1 MANDDSADV
10 NSSRRNNKRPATD
23 EPQDDDLPQ
32 PYSASQLQSVKR
44 RALSPSEQPRKQKR
58 PGARA
63 RLTDADRE
71 AIRRRQAE
79 REAQLAADDAAAI
92 ERNRQRGGINDV
104 VRQHYNSVPE
114 RGREWRNTDS
124 RIKGLR
130 AFNNWV
136 KSCIIQ
142 RYSPDE
148 DHTPGSR
155 EMGRSSGNE
164 LLVLD
169 IGCGKGG
176 DLNKWQQA
184 PQPIQLY
191 VGLDPADVSIEQA
204 RDRYRSM
211 QRGGPGGRGG
221 RGGYNRRPPPRLF
234 EAHFAVKDCYS
245 ESIEDLDIIRQVGFD
260 PSPMNKRGFDV
271 VSMMFSM
278 HYAFESEKNARTML
292 RNVAG
297 ALKKG
302 GRFIGC
308 IPNSDVLGER
318 VRQFNA
324 KMAAKKQQQGGST
337 DDKKPE
343 EQKNGDKKDAA
354 NEGQN
359 AGNGTAADGDS
370 PPHHPESPPHFAAS
384 PPTIADSPEFHP
396 DSPAHVPASP
406 PYFAGSPK
414 SPPHHPDSTTKPA
427 TAPAGATADSAG
439 NQDKKA
445 GNDGKKADGAEDAA
459 SEGEVEEGEAEPTA
473 EWGNSIY
480 RVRFPGPTP
489 ADGIF
494 RPAFGWK
501 YNFFLDE
508 AVEEV
513 PEYVVPWE
521 AFRALADDYNLELQF
536 HRTFPE
542 VWEAEKDDP
551 EMGPLSE
558 RMRVRERG
566 KGPLLVSDEEMEAAS
581 FYIGFCFYKV

>member
-1 MANDDSADV
+1 MADRSSPDPADDR
-10 NSSRRNNKRPATD
+10 SSRKRRA
-23 EPQDDDLPQ
+23 EEEIDDLPQ
-32 PYSASQLQSVKR
+32 PYNAKSLQPAKR
-44 RALSPSEQPRKQKR
+44 RAVSPSEQPRRQKR
-58 PGARA
+58 PGNRA
-63 RLTDADRE
+63 RISEAERE
-71 AIRRRQAE
+71 AIRQRQLE
-79 REAQLAADDAAAI
+79 RERGAAALQASKD
-92 ERNRQRGGINDV
+92 EENRSRRINDV
-104 VRQHYNSVPE
+104 VRQHYNNVPE
-114 RGREWRNTDS
+114 RGRDWRTRDS
-124 RIKGLR
+124 KIKGLR
-130 AFNNWV
+130 VFNNWI

-155 EMGRSSGNE
+155 EQGRSTDKD

-204 RDRYRSM
+204 RERYRTLGS
-211 QRGGPGGRGG
+211 RGGGRGG
-221 RGGYNRRPPPRLF
+221 RGGGRGGFNNRRPPPPPFDARF
-234 EAHFAVKDCYS
+234 HVKDCYG
-245 ESIEDLDIIRQVGFD
+245 ESIENIDIIHQVGWD
-260 PSPMNKRGFDV
+260 PSPMNRRGFDV

-278 HYAFESEKNARTML
+278 HYAFESEKNARIML

-308 IPNSDVLGER
+308 IPNSDVLGEH
-318 VRQFNA
+318 VRKFNE
-324 KMAAKKQQQGGST
+324 KVAAKREAKAAGL
-337 DDKKPE
+337 DADK
-343 EQKNGDKKDAA
+343 AA
-354 NEGQN
+354 
-359 AGNGTAADGDS
+359 T
-370 PPHHPESPPHFAAS
+370 PPAE
-384 PPTIADSPEFHP
+384 
-396 DSPAHVPASP
+396 
-406 PYFAGSPK
+406 
-414 SPPHHPDSTTKPA
+414 
-427 TAPAGATADSAG
+427 
-439 NQDKKA
+439 
-445 GNDGKKADGAEDAA
+445 AED
-459 SEGEVEEGEAEPTA
+459 GELEEGEAEPTA

-480 RVRFPGPTP
+480 RVRFPGKTP
-489 ADGIF
+489 EDGVF

-542 VWEAEKDDP
+542 IWEAEKDDP
-551 EMGPLSE
+551 ELGPLSE
-558 RMRVRERG
+558 RMGVRGRG
-566 KGPLLVSDEEMEAAS
+566 GGPLLVSDDEMEAAS

>member
-1 MANDDSADV
+1 MANHDSNDHDA
-10 NSSRRNNKRPATD
+10 SRRNNKRRAD
-23 EPQDDDLPQ
+23 DGQDDDLPQ
-32 PYSASQLQSVKR
+32 PYSAAQLQSVKR
-44 RALSPSEQPRKQKR
+44 RAVSPSDQPRKQKR

-63 RLTDADRE
+63 RLTDADRD
-71 AIRRRQAE
+71 AIRRRQEE
-79 REAQLAADDAAAI
+79 REAQLAADDAAAV
-92 ERNRQRGGINDV
+92 ERTRQRGGINDV

-114 RGREWRNTDS
+114 RGREWRTTDS
-124 RIKGLR
+124 KIKGLR

-204 RDRYRSM
+204 RDRYRTM
-211 QRGGPGGRGG
+211 QRGGPGGG
-221 RGGYNRRPPPRLF
+221 RGGYNRRPPPRVF
-234 EAHFAVKDCYS
+234 DARFAVKDCYS
-245 ESIEDLDIIRQVGFD
+245 ESIEELEIIQQVGFD

-278 HYAFESEKNARTML
+278 HYAFENEKNARTML

-324 KMAAKKQQQGGST
+324 KMKAKKKAQGGQ
-337 DDKKPE
+337 DANKAE
-343 EQKNGDKKDAA
+343 EQKNGENENKKP
-354 NEGQN
+354 E
-359 AGNGTAADGDS
+359 NGASADAADGDS
-370 PPHHPESPPHFAAS
+370 PPHHPESPPHFAAT

-396 DSPAHVPASP
+396 DSPGQPTLSP
-406 PYFAGSPK
+406 PHFTDNPNSPPGPA
-414 SPPHHPDSTTKPA
+414 SPPHHPDGAQPSPGA
-427 TAPAGATADSAG
+427 GMTAVVQSPNYNDD
-439 NQDKKA
+439 DK
-445 GNDGKKADGAEDAA
+445 AA
-459 SEGEVEEGEAEPTA
+459 SDGEVEEGEAEPTA
-473 EWGNSIY
+473 EFGNSIY

-489 ADGIF
+489 EDGIF

-542 VWEAEKDDP
+542 VWEVEKDDP
-551 EMGPLSE
+551 DMGPLSE
-558 RMRVRERG
+558 RMRVRGRG
-566 KGPLLVSDEEMEAAS
+566 KGPLLVSDDEMEAAS

>member
-1 MANDDSADV
+1 MGEHENGATADSHAGPTV
-10 NSSRRNNKRPATD
+10 RNNNNKRPAED
-23 EPQDDDLPQ
+23 EVQDDLPQ
-32 PYSASQLQSVKR
+32 PYNANSLQPAKR
-44 RALSPSEQPRKQKR
+44 RNVSPSDQPRKQKR

-63 RLTDADRE
+63 RISEAERE
-71 AIRRRQAE
+71 AIRQRQLE
-79 REAQLAADDAAAI
+79 RDRVAAAT
-92 ERNRQRGGINDV
+92 EAASSEQNRGRGVHDV

-114 RGREWRNTDS
+114 RGRDWRTRDS
-124 RIKGLR
+124 KIKGLR
-130 AFNNWV
+130 VFNNWI

-148 DHTPGSR
+148 DHAPGSR
-155 EMGRSSGNE
+155 ELGRSSGKE

-204 RDRYRSM
+204 RERYRNLAS
-211 QRGGPGGRGG
+211 RGGRGG
-221 RGGYNRRPPPRLF
+221 RGGHGRGRPSRLF
-234 EAHFAVKDCYS
+234 DARFHVKDCYG
-245 ESIEDLDIIRQVGFD
+245 ESIEDIDIIQQVGFD
-260 PSPMNKRGFDV
+260 PSPMNRRGFDV

-278 HYAFESEKNARTML
+278 HYAFESEHNARNML

-308 IPNSDVLGER
+308 IPNSDVLGEH
-318 VRQFNA
+318 VRKFNEKA
-324 KMAAKKQQQGGST
+324 AAKNKAKAGAHA
-337 DDKKPE
+337 E
-343 EQKNGDKKDAA
+343 A
-354 NEGQN
+354 NAEKVDGE
-359 AGNGTAADGDS
+359 ATA
-370 PPHHPESPPHFAAS
+370 
-384 PPTIADSPEFHP
+384 
-396 DSPAHVPASP
+396 
-406 PYFAGSPK
+406 
-414 SPPHHPDSTTKPA
+414 STTPPPA
-427 TAPAGATADSAG
+427 EP
-439 NQDKKA
+439 
-445 GNDGKKADGAEDAA
+445 ED
-459 SEGEVEEGEAEPTA
+459 GEVEEGEAEPTA

-480 RVRFPGPTP
+480 RVRFPGKTP
-489 ADGIF
+489 DDGVF

-521 AFRALADDYNLELQF
+521 AFRALAEDFNLELQF

-542 VWEAEKDDP
+542 IWEAEKDDP
-551 EMGPLSE
+551 DLGPLSE
-558 RMRVRERG
+558 RMGVRERG
-566 KGPLLVSDEEMEAAS
+566 AGPLLVSDEEMEASS

>member
-1 MANDDSADV
+1 
-10 NSSRRNNKRPATD
+10 
-23 EPQDDDLPQ
+23 
-32 PYSASQLQSVKR
+32 
-44 RALSPSEQPRKQKR
+44 
-58 PGARA
+58 
-63 RLTDADRE
+63 
-71 AIRRRQAE
+71 
-79 REAQLAADDAAAI
+79 
-92 ERNRQRGGINDV
+92 
-104 VRQHYNSVPE
+104 
-114 RGREWRNTDS
+114 
-124 RIKGLR
+124 
-130 AFNNWV
+130 
-136 KSCIIQ
+136 
-142 RYSPDE
+142 
-148 DHTPGSR
+148 
-155 EMGRSSGNE
+155 
-164 LLVLD
+164 
-169 IGCGKGG
+169 
-176 DLNKWQQA
+176 
-184 PQPIQLY
+184 
-191 VGLDPADVSIEQA
+191 
-204 RDRYRSM
+204 
-211 QRGGPGGRGG
+211 
-221 RGGYNRRPPPRLF
+221 
-234 EAHFAVKDCYS
+234 
-245 ESIEDLDIIRQVGFD
+245 
-260 PSPMNKRGFDV
+260 
-271 VSMMFSM
+271 M

-324 KMAAKKQQQGGST
+324 KMAAKKKQQGGPDGEQKS
-337 DDKKPE
+337 E
-343 EQKNGDKKDAA
+343 EQKNGDKKDGET
-354 NEGQN
+354 EGEK
-359 AGNGTAADGDS
+359 AENGVNTTTADGDS
-370 PPHHPESPPHFAAS
+370 PPHHPASPPHFAAT

-396 DSPAHVPASP
+396 DSPVQAPASP

-414 SPPHHPDSTTKPA
+414 SPPHNPDSTTTPT
-427 TAPAGATADSAG
+427 TAPPAAATTSPKDKEQEKKPDSAE
-439 NQDKKA
+439 
-445 GNDGKKADGAEDAA
+445 DGASD
-459 SEGEVEEGEAEPTA
+459 GEVEEGEAEPTA

-558 RMRVRERG
+558 RMGVRGRG

>member
-1 MANDDSADV
+1 MADRSSPDPSDDR
-10 NSSRRNNKRPATD
+10 SSRKRRA
-23 EPQDDDLPQ
+23 EEEIDDLPQ
-32 PYSASQLQSVKR
+32 PYNAKSLQPAKR
-44 RALSPSEQPRKQKR
+44 RAVSPSEQPRRQKR
-58 PGARA
+58 PGNRA
-63 RLTDADRE
+63 RISEAERE
-71 AIRRRQAE
+71 AIRQRQIE
-79 REAQLAADDAAAI
+79 RERGAAALQASKD
-92 ERNRQRGGINDV
+92 EENRSRGINDV
-104 VRQHYNSVPE
+104 VRQHYNNVPE
-114 RGREWRNTDS
+114 RGRDWRTRDS
-124 RIKGLR
+124 KIKGLR
-130 AFNNWV
+130 VFNNWI

-155 EMGRSSGNE
+155 EQGRPSDKD

-204 RDRYRSM
+204 RERYRTLGS
-211 QRGGPGGRGG
+211 RGGGRGG
-221 RGGYNRRPPPRLF
+221 RGGGRGGFNNRRPPPPPFDARF
-234 EAHFAVKDCYS
+234 YVKDCYG
-245 ESIEDLDIIRQVGFD
+245 ESIENIDIIHQVGWD
-260 PSPMNKRGFDV
+260 PSPMNRRGFDV

-278 HYAFESEKNARTML
+278 HYAFESEKNARIML

-308 IPNSDVLGER
+308 IPNSDVLGEH
-318 VRQFNA
+318 VRKFNEKA
-324 KMAAKKQQQGGST
+324 AAKREAKASGS
-337 DDKKPE
+337 DADK
-343 EQKNGDKKDAA
+343 AA
-354 NEGQN
+354 
-359 AGNGTAADGDS
+359 TPPAD
-370 PPHHPESPPHFAAS
+370 
-384 PPTIADSPEFHP
+384 
-396 DSPAHVPASP
+396 
-406 PYFAGSPK
+406 
-414 SPPHHPDSTTKPA
+414 
-427 TAPAGATADSAG
+427 
-439 NQDKKA
+439 
-445 GNDGKKADGAEDAA
+445 AED
-459 SEGEVEEGEAEPTA
+459 GELEEGEAEPTA

-480 RVRFPGPTP
+480 RVRFPGKTP
-489 ADGIF
+489 EDGVF

-542 VWEAEKDDP
+542 IWEAEKDDA
-551 EMGPLSE
+551 ELGPLSE
-558 RMRVRERG
+558 RMGVRGRG
-566 KGPLLVSDEEMEAAS
+566 GGPLLVSDDEMEAAS